1 MPENNTHSEG
11 RRVAG
16 EILVGGLVMT
26 GVIGATLVA
35 PTEATMGD
43 TYRILYLHVPMAWL
57 GLLGF
62 VVMATAG
69 TAYLIRRDLQWDHW
83 AHSAA
88 ELGWLCCSLT
98 LLTGSLWAH
107 EAWGTWW
114 TWEPRL
120 ASAFVL
126 WLIYSGCL
134 ILRASISDAHR
145 RARLVAVLAIVGML
159 DIPLVVMATRWF
171 RGIHPVSPELA
182 PAMRVVL
189 VLSVIGFTTFFATLL
204 WRRRTQLQLEGL
216 LTSLR

>member
-1 MPENNTHSEG
+1 MPDNDNYSDWRTAL
-11 RRVAG
+11 AG
-16 EILVGGLVMT
+16 ILVGGLVMT
-26 GVIGATLVA
+26 AVFGATLVA
-35 PTEATMGD
+35 PSEATMGD
-43 TYRILYLHVPMAWL
+43 TYRILYVHVPMAWL

-83 AHSAA
+83 AHAAA

-107 EAWGTWW
+107 QAWGTWW

-120 ASAFVL
+120 TSAFVL
-126 WLIYSGCL
+126 WVLYSGCL
-134 ILRASISDAHR
+134 ILRASVSDRQR
-145 RARLVAVLAIVGML
+145 RARLAAVLAILGML

-182 PAMRVVL
+182 PAMRVIL
-189 VLSVIGFTTFFATLL
+189 MLSVLGFTALFVTLL

-216 LTSLR
+216 LATLR